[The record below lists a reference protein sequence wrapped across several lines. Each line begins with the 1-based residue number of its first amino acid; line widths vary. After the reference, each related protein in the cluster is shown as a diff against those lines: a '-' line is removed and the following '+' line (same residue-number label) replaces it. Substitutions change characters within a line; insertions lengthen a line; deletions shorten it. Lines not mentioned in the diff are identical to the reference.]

1 MNPAQLLRRDGPTVD
16 VASAA
21 SLADTAF
28 FVDLACVF
36 VSLVAFA
43 LIGTDSDGWIRPPVV
58 LVFALFVPGWTVVR
72 RFGAPASALF
82 YVGAVG
88 LSLVVMI
95 LLGESLV
102 LLGGWRWFPVGLALT
117 AGCCVVGTRTIG
129 RLYPVGVSLHRSP
142 WTNSYAAQSVA
153 TVSVCSVITGNMFV
167 VVGLRLT
174 QHQGFGALGV
184 VGVLSPVFW
193 IGLAILVGGLVFVC
207 NERSRWAWLNIAA
220 LVTALHGLP
229 GMLEPNPR
237 FNVAYVHTGFIE
249 HIANDGTL
257 LRSFDARFSWAG
269 FFAAGGLIQRW
280 TGTESLLWLV
290 RYAPIFYNGAAVVL
304 VAALARRMRATE
316 MQSVAAAALFCCV
329 NWIGQDYF
337 APQATA
343 FVLYLLVVT
352 AVLYAFP
359 ADPSRASAWVVRLVR
374 PAADHHRGL
383 RGREAALVLVGCYLL
398 VVAMVISHQL
408 TPSFLLTAV
417 FLLVVVNATR
427 LRVLPVFIAL
437 VFFAWLSFGAAAYW
451 FGHFENLTG
460 SVGRVGDLV
469 SQNVGKRTE
478 SPLFARKVVLASR
491 VALALLAWVGAS
503 ASIVAQWRRRSTPVA
518 LACLFVAPFPMLVLQ
533 PYGGEMALRVCY
545 FTLPPACILL
555 VQLVLPGRW
564 AGVRRWVIYGVAL
577 LALTPVFVTARFG
590 NESFEAFSNDDIAL
604 IRTLYDAVPDNSLVF
619 VATQQTLEYSERVAE
634 VRFPPLPRGTP
645 TEVTELLQE
654 KYIGKKRVFIM
665 LSESQQA
672 HGVVSL
678 ARPADWMQVLRRGLQ
693 DTGQYRV
700 VAEVGAGVLLELEP
714 G

>member
-1 MNPAQLLRRDGPTVD
+1 MNPAQLLRREGPTADAAGV
-16 VASAA
+16 A

-28 FVDLACVF
+28 FVDLACVV

-43 LIGTDSDGWIRPPVV
+43 LIGTDSDGWIRPPIV
-58 LVFALFVPGWTVVR
+58 LVFTLFVPGWTIVR

-82 YVGAVG
+82 YIGAVG
-88 LSLVVMI
+88 LSLVVVI
-95 LLGESLV
+95 LLGESVV
-102 LLGGWRWFPVGLALT
+102 LFSGWKWFPVGLALT

-129 RLYPVGVSLHRSP
+129 RLYPVGVSLRRSP
-142 WTNSYAAQSVA
+142 WSNSFATQRVA

-167 VVGLRLT
+167 VVGIRLT
-174 QHQGFGALGV
+174 QHQGFDALGLI
-184 VGVLSPVFW
+184 GVLSPVFW
-193 IGLAILVGGLVFVC
+193 IGVAILVGGLIFVC
-207 NERSRWAWLNIAA
+207 SERSRWAWLNIAA

-249 HIANDGTL
+249 HIASEGTL
-257 LRSFDARFSWAG
+257 LRQLDARFSWAG
-269 FFAAGGLIQRW
+269 FFTAGGLIQRW
-280 TGTESLLWLV
+280 TGTDSLLWLV
-290 RYAPIFYNGAAVVL
+290 RYAPIFYNGVAVVL
-304 VAALARRMRATE
+304 VALLARRMRATE

-343 FVLYLLVVT
+343 FVLYLVVVT
-352 AVLYAFP
+352 VVLYAFP
-359 ADPSRASAWVVRLVR
+359 ADPSHASAWLVRLAR
-374 PAADHHRGL
+374 PAMDRDRGL
-383 RGREAALVLVGCYLL
+383 RGREAALVLVGCHLL
-398 VVAMVISHQL
+398 VIALIISHQL
-408 TPSFLLTAV
+408 TPSFLLTAM

-427 LRVLPVFIAL
+427 LRAFPVFIAV

-451 FGHFENLTG
+451 YGHFENLTG
-460 SVGRVGDLV
+460 SVGQVGDLV

-478 SPLFARKVVLASR
+478 SPLFARRVVLASR
-491 VALALLAWVGAS
+491 IALALFAWVGATV
-503 ASIVAQWRRRSTPVA
+503 SIVSQWRRRSTPIA
-518 LACLFVAPFPMLVLQ
+518 LVCLLVAPFPMLVLQ

-545 FTLPPACILL
+545 FSLPPACILI
-555 VQLVLPGRW
+555 VQLMLPGRW
-564 AGVRRWVIYGVAL
+564 AGMRRWVVYGVAL
-577 LALTPVFVTARFG
+577 LVLTPLFITARFG

-604 IRTLYDAVPDNSLVF
+604 VRTLYDVVPDGSTVF
-619 VATQQTLEYSERVAE
+619 VATQQTVEYSERVAE
-634 VRFPPLPRGTP
+634 VRFRSLPRGTP

-654 KYIGKKRVFIM
+654 KYLGKTRVFVV

-714 G
+714 A